1 MAVTVPVASTVVVT
15 HAVPE
20 ASSAVVSLSP
30 PGPVKVTVPVGVPEP
45 GGSMVTV
52 AHNSTDSPH
61 TDGSGLAVTTV
72 VVGAALTTWSSRPEA
87 EGLKLASP
95 L

>member
-1 MAVTVPVASTVVVT
+1 MAVTVPLASTVVAT

-20 ASSAVVSLSP
+20 ASSATVSLSP

-45 GGSMVTV
+45 GAFVVTV
-52 AHNSTDSPH
+52 AHTSTDSPH
-61 TDGSGLAVTTV
+61 TDGSGLAVTAV
-72 VVGAALTTWSSRPEA
+72 VVSAALTVTSTVSDEPA
-87 EGLKLASP
+87 KQGPSP

>member
-20 ASSAVVSLSP
+20 ASSTVVSFSP

-52 AHNSTDSPH
+52 AHTSTDSPH
-61 TDGSGLAVTTV
+61 TDGSGLTVTTV
-72 VVGAALTTWSSRPEA
+72 VVDASSTVTSVLPDETAAQP
-87 EGLKLASP
+87 SP

>member
-1 MAVTVPVASTVVVT
+1 MAVTVPVASTVVAT

-20 ASSAVVSLSP
+20 ASSATVSLSP

-45 GGSMVTV
+45 GASVVTV
-52 AHNSTDSPH
+52 AHTSTDSPH
-61 TDGSGLAVTTV
+61 TDGFGVAVATV
-72 VVGAALTTWSSRPEA
+72 VVDASSTVTSVLPDETAAQP
-87 EGLKLASP
+87 SP